1 MGFKISRRRLIKGA
15 GVLGAGAVLAACAP
29 ATAPAAKVS
38 GKVTYWHH
46 YTSESEFAGLKAG
59 EQLFAKAY
67 PDAQVESL
75 NIPNADF
82 MAKFT
87 LAVQGGGKP
96 DTTMI
101 SSDRVP
107 DMVGMGGLVD
117 LTDRINKWEQK
128 KNFPA
133 KFYDAATI
141 NGKMYGVPSFMFVD
155 WMYYRKDWF
164 DEKGVK
170 APTTLD
176 EMFDAAVKMT
186 DPAKGRFGFGMRGGA
201 GGQGLVVQVIRAFGS
216 PIVDASGKA
225 ALDIAKTT
233 DALKWYS
240 ELYTKAKAVP
250 PSVTNDSFRQILE
263 AFQTGKTAMLW
274 HHTGS
279 LADVQSFLGTDGAKF
294 MSIPR
299 PKGPAAV
306 VNDVSPSYN
315 GIVDKK
321 NEEAAW
327 AWVNFWGQKD
337 AQIALMEKTGYV
349 PSNSEAA
356 KDERIT
362 KNPYY
367 TAAFSALST
376 GTTAPQFAGQ
386 PGWQNSV
393 VLPTFQRVLLGEVTP
408 AAAAQTL
415 AKGLEDAIA
424 GKLK

>member
-1 MGFKISRRRLIKGA
+1 MQSKISRRRLFRGA
-15 GVLGAGAVLAACAP
+15 AVLGAGVALAACAP
-29 ATAPAAKVS
+29 AATPAAKIS
-38 GKVTYWHH
+38 GKVAYWHH

-59 EQLFAKAY
+59 EELFAKAY
-67 PDAQVESL
+67 PDAKVESL
-75 NIPNADF
+75 TVPNADF

-101 SSDRVP
+101 AADRVP
-107 DMVGMGGLVD
+107 DMVGMGGLLD

-128 KNFPA
+128 KNMPD
-133 KFYDAATI
+133 KFFNAATI

-164 DEKGVK
+164 DEKGLK
-170 APTTLD
+170 APTTFD

-201 GGQGLVVQVIRAFGS
+201 GGQGLIVQVIRAFGS
-216 PIVDASGKA
+216 PLIDGAGKA

-233 DALKWYS
+233 EALKWYS

-279 LADVQSFLGTDGAKF
+279 LSDVQSFLGADGTKF
-294 MSIPR
+294 LSAPR
-299 PKGPAAV
+299 PKGPAAT
-306 VNDVSPSYN
+306 VNDVSPSFN

-321 NEEAAW
+321 NEEASW
-327 AWVNFWGQKD
+327 AWVAHWGTKD

-349 PSNSEAA
+349 PSNQEAA

-362 KNPYY
+362 KNQYY

-386 PGWQNSV
+386 PAWQSSV
-393 VLPTFQRVLLGEVTP
+393 VLPTFQRVLLGELTP
-408 AAAAQTL
+408 AAAAQAF